1 MADRV
6 VYKGGNHVLEN
17 NSEGRIRFIQ
27 PKGGIGKFP
36 RWWNRRGNI
45 YIDAALFRV
54 ELESGVVVRLVIPH
68 VKGGMHVE
76 IRHDGFGNFTFPKC
90 RLERIAVVAENSPEV
105 LVEYQF
111 SKISGGSVLKRT
123 LAGIPTPFVEEPV
136 VEETVVDLDILTKK
150 ELLDWALEQG
160 VDLVDSLR
168 KKEILAECKKIQA
181 DG

>member
-76 IRHDGFGNFTFPKC
+76 IRHDGFGNFTF
-90 RLERIAVVAENSPEV
+90 
-105 LVEYQF
+105 
-111 SKISGGSVLKRT
+111 
-123 LAGIPTPFVEEPV
+123 
-136 VEETVVDLDILTKK
+136 
-150 ELLDWALEQG
+150 
-160 VDLVDSLR
+160 
-168 KKEILAECKKIQA
+168 
-181 DG
+181 